1 MENVAHKNTIY
12 HGVNMKDIQGRFKS
26 LLVYNDEVIV
36 YLKDLE
42 LLLERISS
50 VYPLLDEN
58 VHKAIDNLK
67 GSIIS
72 FEEAWENE
80 V

>member
-1 MENVAHKNTIY
+1 
-12 HGVNMKDIQGRFKS
+12 MKDIQGRFKS

-42 LLLERISS
+42 LLLERIAS

-80 V
+80 AC